1 MKIIEKIKNLF
12 VRRSKKQR
20 CFEKDSI
27 KKKDNERWLEIG
39 PGNERLL
46 GFEGLNI
53 VKNDA
58 TDYIADVAIDGIPL
72 PDESFDLVYSSHFLE
87 HIEWYKVEFVL
98 KEMYRVL
105 KKGGKVE
112 IHVPDGLKIAKAFVD
127 AEEKN
132 SKSYFQDNWW
142 KFNMD
147 KDPCVWASGRIFTYG
162 DGHKIKGHWNSH
174 LAIFSYRYLEKMLRK
189 VGFVNIKHLG
199 KPRGHDHGWIDL
211 GISGTKEK

>member
-39 PGNERLL
+39 PGNERLP

-112 IHVPDGLKIAKAFVD
+112 IHVPDGLKIAQQLIF
-127 AEEKN
+127 AEK
-132 SKSYFQDNWW
+132 
-142 KFNMD
+142 
-147 KDPCVWASGRIFTYG
+147 GRINKTPDGWKRRNEENNPFLWVNGRMFYG
-162 DGHKIKGHWNSH
+162 DNLTYPSWHKGV
-174 LAIFSYRYLEKMLRK
+174 FTERYLRQLLKK
-189 VGFVNIKHLG
+189 IGFTNIKKLG
-199 KPRGHDHGWIDL
+199 KPRGYDHGWIDL